1 MELRHTYYGPSFRD
15 EEIEARLIN
24 AKVPYKPLQAGSYDE
39 VADLLDK
46 QKVVGLYTGR
56 MEFGARALGARSIIA
71 DPRNQKMWD
80 VVNEAVKHRE
90 AWRPFAPVILAGHEG
105 EFWEDASPSP
115 FMMKAYDVRPDKKA
129 VIPAVTHVDG
139 TCRPQTISKDV
150 NPVYFGILES
160 FFQKTGVPVLM
171 NTSFNVRG
179 EPIVC
184 RPVEALR
191 CYSGTGMDALV
202 IGSFLLQKE

>member
-1 MELRHTYYGPSFRD
+1 
-15 EEIEARLIN
+15 
-24 AKVPYKPLQAGSYDE
+24 
-39 VADLLDK
+39 
-46 QKVVGLYTGR
+46 
-56 MEFGARALGARSIIA
+56 MEFGARALGARSILA
-71 DPRNQKMWD
+71 DPRDQKMWD